1 MEVVMYKNLNSSILP
16 RGQKGSVV
24 GLLRVLSRNPLFF
37 RCFNAPYVINPL
49 LIIVL
54 SISAN
59 IAIAAS
65 PSHNTDPLANDQPSG
80 FLWYKD
86 EVPIPEKKLQNT
98 TDSTKD
104 NQLSKPQAAKARNDA
119 LKSRLDDAIAVVL
132 DEPTV
137 ENALAAQRMQKIV
150 MDRSED
156 VSKVWMLAALIDSKL
171 IRGDMNPNVLHR
183 SLQQEEKNQQR
194 NELLKSM
201 HSNWG
206 LFLSVTDGCIYCQKF
221 LPIIEQLQQEI
232 NMQVL
237 AISKTGKD
245 YGPFKGAEDTGLMSH
260 LNPEGIYPLL
270 FMANKDGKRI
280 YPVARG
286 LTEIDKIKE
295 NMIMVHNMDLAR
307 NNSNPNNQISND
319 GGKYD

>member
-1 MEVVMYKNLNSSILP
+1 MEVVMYKNLNSSILT
-16 RGQKGSVV
+16 Q
-24 GLLRVLSRNPLFF
+24 GLIILVCCLISIKPKQLFF
-37 RCFNAPYVINPL
+37 RGFNAPCIVTL
-49 LIIVL
+49 LITVAFN
-54 SISAN
+54 ISAN
-59 IAIAAS
+59 IAIAAQ
-65 PSHNTDPLANDQPSG
+65 NKAGLLVNDQPSG

-86 EVPIPEKKLQNT
+86 EAPIQQKKPQQKANDT
-98 TDSTKD
+98 TSA
-104 NQLSKPQAAKARNDA
+104 QLSKPEAAKLRNDA

-171 IRGDMNPNVLHR
+171 VRGDMNPNVLHR
-183 SLQQEEKNQQR
+183 SLQQEERNQQR
-194 NELLKSM
+194 NKILKSM
-201 HSNWG
+201 NNQWG
-206 LFLSVTDGCIYCQKF
+206 LFLSVVDGCIYCQKF

-237 AISKTGKD
+237 AISRTGKN

-280 YPVARG
+280 YPVAKG

-295 NMIMVHNMDLAR
+295 NMIMVHDMDLAR
-307 NNSNPNNQISND
+307 NND

>member
-1 MEVVMYKNLNSSILP
+1 MEVVMYKNLNS
-16 RGQKGSVV
+16 K
-24 GLLRVLSRNPLFF
+24 VLALCLNIGYATTLFF
-37 RCFNAPYVINPL
+37 
-49 LIIVL
+49 LIPS

-59 IAIAAS
+59 IAIAA
-65 PSHNTDPLANDQPSG
+65 HNKAGLLANDQPSG

-86 EVPIPEKKLQNT
+86 EVPIPQKKPQESAN
-98 TDSTKD
+98 
-104 NQLSKPQAAKARNDA
+104 NNPEGQLSKPQAAKARNDA

-137 ENALAAQRMQKIV
+137 KNALAAQRMQKIV

-194 NELLKSM
+194 EELLKSM

-206 LFLSVTDGCIYCQKF
+206 LFLSVTDGCIYCQRF
-221 LPIIEQLQQEI
+221 LPIVEQLQQEI

-295 NMIMVHNMDLAR
+295 NMIMVHNMDL
-307 NNSNPNNQISND
+307 
-319 GGKYD
+319 GVC